1 MRIIVDTNIIFS
13 ALLHFPNHFA
23 NTIFEGEYEFYTPH
37 FVIVELFKHKERII
51 QRSKMSETDVLEI
64 LYRLLK
70 NIQLVNDD
78 NISNASWKKAYQLCH
93 TVDKKDTPYVA

>member
-1 MRIIVDTNIIFS
+1 
-13 ALLHFPNHFA
+13 
-23 NTIFEGEYEFYTPH
+23 
-37 FVIVELFKHKERII
+37 
-51 QRSKMSETDVLEI
+51 MSETDVLEI

-93 TVDKKDTPYVA
+93 TVDKKDTPYVALAIELEAQLWSSDKKLKNHLRSQDFDQFWD